1 MFSECK
7 FLKFEGEKP
16 TTKDFDKIM
25 EVASVVFSSDN
36 FSDEE
41 KKDLY
46 MKISLMYEMYK

>member
-1 MFSECK
+1 MFSECN
-7 FLKFEGEKP
+7 FLKFEGE
-16 TTKDFDKIM
+16 THTSKDFDKIM

-36 FSDEE
+36 FSSEE

>member
-1 MFSECK
+1 MFSECD
-7 FLKFEGEKP
+7 FLKFDDKAP
-16 TTKDFDKIM
+16 TAKDFDKIM

-36 FSDEE
+36 FSSEE

>member
-25 EVASVVFSSDN
+25 EVASIVFSSDK
-36 FSDEE
+36 FSDED
-41 KKDLY
+41 KKDFY